1 MGGRDKPGN
10 DSGGALTGPEPLRVQ
25 AGGRGRGGG
34 VASSQKTTLPGPLP
48 TPESVAQMLE
58 FQGLSALSRFRH
70 DPSPQVKPPE
80 PRSREMITGDPCRPA
95 RSEEHTSEIQSLMRT
110 SYAVFCLK
118 QKTKQYTHTC
128 QFT

>member
-1 MGGRDKPGN
+1 MYRPPPMSTRTATLFPD
-10 DSGGALTGPEPLRVQ
+10 ATLCRVEPWRGQ

-95 RSEEHTSEIQSLMRT
+95 TQKPIGEQLRRPGRSCREER
-110 SYAVFCLK
+110 
-118 QKTKQYTHTC
+118 
-128 QFT
+128 

>member
-1 MGGRDKPGN
+1 MRISEWSSDVCTSDHVSGAGGGMGCRDKPGN

-58 FQGLSALSRFRH
+58 FQGLSALSRFSN
-70 DPSPQVKPPE
+70 DPSTQVKPQE
-80 PRSREMITGDPCRPA
+80 PRSREMITRYPFPPA
-95 RSEEHTSEIQSLMRT
+95 TQTPTVEQH
-110 SYAVFCLK
+110 
-118 QKTKQYTHTC
+118 
-128 QFT
+128 